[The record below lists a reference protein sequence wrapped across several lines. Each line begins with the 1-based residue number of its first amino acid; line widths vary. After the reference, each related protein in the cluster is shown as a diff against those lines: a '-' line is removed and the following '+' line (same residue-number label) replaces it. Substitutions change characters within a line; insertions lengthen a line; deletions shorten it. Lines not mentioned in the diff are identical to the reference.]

1 MSSCSGSPRDKR
13 ENASHLYQVS
23 CLNDFSCADCP
34 FVNRRSNV
42 FWDDPE
48 YETETCPCCDTE
60 NYPIGNL
67 GYRAHY
73 RCRACGMM
81 YSRSIVSGVHH
92 E

>member
-1 MSSCSGSPRDKR
+1 MSSCTGSPRDKR
-13 ENASHLYQVS
+13 ENASHKYQVS
-23 CLNDFSCADCP
+23 CLNDFSCVSCP

-42 FWDDPE
+42 FWDDSPDE
-48 YETETCPCCDTE
+48 YSCPCCSE
-60 NYPIGNL
+60 INFPIGNL